1 MKKDDG
7 IKISH
12 ISLSHHL
19 HDVSRS
25 ISKIANL
32 LSTQLVPLEYVHF
45 GVYYK
50 RLNVSN
56 KLLQLKV
63 NRHTVDAIF
72 FSWSISFSHTFC
84 FFYLLFCCRVCRFF
98 FSSFVTNLK
107 KFAIGATNLP
117 IHSCLS
123 LRFFP
128 HLSHSLPLACKL
140 INTHPYVSIWNMR
153 CRL

>member
-72 FSWSISFSHTFC
+72 FS
-84 FFYLLFCCRVCRFF
+84 
-98 FSSFVTNLK
+98 
-107 KFAIGATNLP
+107 
-117 IHSCLS
+117 
-123 LRFFP
+123 
-128 HLSHSLPLACKL
+128 
-140 INTHPYVSIWNMR
+140 
-153 CRL
+153 